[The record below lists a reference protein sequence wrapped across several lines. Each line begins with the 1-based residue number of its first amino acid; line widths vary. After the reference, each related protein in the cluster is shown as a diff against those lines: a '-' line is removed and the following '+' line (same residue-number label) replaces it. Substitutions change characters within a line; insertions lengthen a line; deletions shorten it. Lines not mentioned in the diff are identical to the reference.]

1 MKKKRRLPSPV
12 QILKRNGRLNIVGM
26 GAWYSYWRDPYHLL
40 LTISWHWF
48 LALIALGYFVAN
60 SLFALA
66 YLAGG
71 NCIANAQPGNFLDAF
86 FFSVQ
91 TMASIGYGA
100 MYPLTVYANAMVAI
114 EALTGL
120 MGLAMGSG
128 LMFARFSRSTAR
140 VLFSRVAVI
149 APLDGVPTLM
159 LRTANQRR
167 NQILEAQLRVRL
179 TRDELTAEGHF
190 MRRVHDL
197 KLVRS
202 QNPLFSLSWT
212 AMHPIDEHSPLY
224 GVTAET
230 LAAAEA
236 TIIVTLSGIDET
248 VSQTLHARHIYAAHE
263 ILWNMRF
270 ADILM
275 LMPDGHR
282 HIDYTRFHDV
292 IPC

>member
-1 MKKKRRLPSPV
+1 
-12 QILKRNGRLNIVGM
+12 
-26 GAWYSYWRDPYHLL
+26 
-40 LTISWHWF
+40 
-48 LALIALGYFVAN
+48 
-60 SLFALA
+60 
-66 YLAGG
+66 
-71 NCIANAQPGNFLDAF
+71 
-86 FFSVQ
+86 
-91 TMASIGYGA
+91 
-100 MYPLTVYANAMVAI
+100 
-114 EALTGL
+114 
-120 MGLAMGSG
+120 
-128 LMFARFSRSTAR
+128 
-140 VLFSRVAVI
+140 
-149 APLDGVPTLM
+149 M

-212 AMHPIDEHSPLY
+212 AMHPIDEHSPLWSHGGNPCCGGSHNY
-224 GVTAET
+224 SHAEWDRRDRFQTPTLVTAM
-230 LAAAEA
+230 
-236 TIIVTLSGIDET
+236 
-248 VSQTLHARHIYAAHE
+248 HE